1 MAHMN
6 PRSWWPPRGAGL
18 TWSVPAALRAAR
30 AVLVIPTVFALSLK
44 VIGDAQLTLFAVFGC
59 FGTLVLTAFGGGRRE
74 KAIAHL
80 GLAVAGSVTLTL
92 GTLLSSTAWL
102 AAVGAI
108 PVAFAVFAAGSVGPN
123 AAAGVNACLL
133 IFVLPVASS
142 GFVST
147 LPSRLAGWWLA
158 SAASTLAVV
167 LLASK
172 PPGDRLRAQTAAMAS
187 TLASYLDAARH
198 GAVTGTD
205 QQDVSDAR
213 RDLQDAFVAT
223 PYRPIGL
230 ASADEAVAN
239 LVHLLEWCAE
249 LMTEAPDG
257 YMDLSAAAEADREL
271 LALYAD
277 GLRRVAAV
285 LSGKH
290 VTMNAE
296 QIWQARL
303 ASTARLQQLS
313 HDPVTGVQTATKA
326 FRAQALGGAVAA
338 AMSEA
343 MVAARLSKPAALTSE
358 RRRWLAGLPDGEAD
372 DQPSWV
378 GNPER
383 LAGIVAADASLRS
396 VWVVNSLRGAIAIA
410 AAVAVAK
417 VSGVEHAFWVVLGTL
432 AVLRTSAT
440 ATGATA
446 VRALVGTAVG
456 FVVGAALLV
465 AIGTNPTTLWI
476 ILPFAVLVTA
486 YTPGTAPFAVGQ
498 AAFTIFLVVLFNLLM
513 PAGWIVGLLRVE
525 DVAIGCGVSLAVG
538 FLFWPRGVASVMGDN
553 LADAFRAG
561 ASYLREAVDWALG
574 IRSARP
580 TRAVTAIAAGARL
593 DDAVRGYLTEQGS
606 KRLTK
611 TDLWALVGAT
621 LQLQLTA
628 HSIASLPARTEPHDD
643 DHGLHAALGRQVSGL
658 AHFYEGLAA
667 QVGRP
672 PRTATETALVPLPP
686 SAVAAD
692 ASALC
697 GGPGA
702 YREDALWVGLHLDR
716 LERHAADVTG
726 PASRLAALRRRPWWR

>member
-1 MAHMN
+1 MSA
-6 PRSWWPPRGAGL
+6 RSWRPQRGIGL
-18 TWSVPAALRAAR
+18 SWSVPAALRAVR
-30 AVLVIPTVFALSLK
+30 AVLVIPTVFALCLK
-44 VIGDAQLTLFAVFGC
+44 VIGDPQLTLFAVFGC
-59 FGTLVLTAFGGGRRE
+59 FGTLVLTAFGGNRRD

-102 AAVGAI
+102 AALGAI

-123 AAAGVNACLL
+123 AASGVSACLL
-133 IFVLPVASS
+133 AFVLPVAST
-142 GFVST
+142 GYVNT

-158 SAASTLAVV
+158 SAASTLAVL
-167 LLASK
+167 LLASS

-187 TLASYLDAARH
+187 TLAGYLDSARH
-198 GAVTGTD
+198 GAITGTD
-205 QQDVSDAR
+205 QQNVSVAR
-213 RDLQDAFVAT
+213 SDLQNAFVAA

-230 ASADEAVAN
+230 ASADQGLAN
-239 LVHLLEWCAE
+239 LIHLLEWCAE
-249 LMTEAPDG
+249 LMTEAIDG
-257 YMDLSAAAEADREL
+257 DVDLSAAAEADREL

-290 VTMNAE
+290 VSMNAE
-296 QIWQARL
+296 EIWQARL
-303 ASTARLQQLS
+303 GSTARLQRLS
-313 HDPVTGVQTATKA
+313 RDPATGMRTAADA
-326 FRAQALGGAVAA
+326 FLAQALGVAVAA

-343 MVAARLSKPAALTSE
+343 MVAARLSTPAALAAE
-358 RRRWLAGLPDGEAD
+358 RRRWLVGLPGGGTD
-372 DQPSWV
+372 DQPSWA

-383 LAGIVAADASLRS
+383 VAGIVAADASLRS
-396 VWVVNSLRGAIAIA
+396 VFVVNSLRGAIAIA

-417 VSGVEHAFWVVLGTL
+417 ISGVEHAFWVVLGTL
-432 AVLRTSAT
+432 AVLRTSAA

-446 VRALVGTAVG
+446 LRALLGTVVG

-465 AIGTNPTTLWI
+465 AIGTNPATLWI

-498 AAFTIFLVVLFNLLM
+498 AAFTIFLVVLFNLLI

-525 DVAIGCGVSLAVG
+525 DIAIGCGVGLIVG
-538 FLFWPRGVASVMGDN
+538 FLFWPRGVASVVGDN

-561 ASYLREAVDWALG
+561 ASYLGDAVDWALG
-574 IRSARP
+574 IRPDRP
-580 TRAVTAIAAGARL
+580 VRAVTAIAAGARL

-611 TDLWALVGAT
+611 TDLWALTGAT

-628 HSIASLPARTEPHDD
+628 HSIASLPDGTEPHDD
-643 DHGLHAALGRQVSGL
+643 DHGLHAALGRQVAGL
-658 AHFYEGLAA
+658 TDFYDGLAA
-667 QVGRP
+667 RVGRP
-672 PRTATETALVPLPP
+672 VRAVPETAAVALPG
-686 SAVAAD
+686 SAIAAD

-697 GGPGA
+697 GAPGA

-716 LERHAADVTG
+716 LGRHAAEATG
-726 PASRLAALRRRPWWR
+726 PAQRLAAIRRRPWWR

>member
-1 MAHMN
+1 
-6 PRSWWPPRGAGL
+6 
-18 TWSVPAALRAAR
+18 VPAALRAVR

-59 FGTLVLTAFGGGRRE
+59 FGTLIMTSFGGSRRD

-80 GLAVAGSVTLTL
+80 GLAVSGSVTLTL

-108 PVAFAVFAAGSVGPN
+108 PVAFAVFAAGSIGPN
-123 AAAGVNACLL
+123 AASGVSACLL
-133 IFVLPVASS
+133 IFVLPVAST
-142 GFVST
+142 GGVSA
-147 LPSRLAGWWLA
+147 LPSRLEGWWLA
-158 SAASTLAVV
+158 SAASTLAVL
-167 LLASK
+167 LLASR
-172 PPGDRLRAQTAAMAS
+172 PPGDRLRAQSAAMAS
-187 TLASYLDAARH
+187 ALADFLDAARR
-198 GAVTGTD
+198 GRITETD
-205 QQDVSDAR
+205 QQQVLAAR
-213 RDLQDAFVAT
+213 SDLQNAFIAT

-230 ASADEAVAN
+230 ASADQALAN

-249 LMTEAPDG
+249 LMTEAPGG
-257 YMDLSAAAEADREL
+257 YVDLSAAAEADREL

-277 GLRRVAAV
+277 GLRRVAEV

-290 VTMNAE
+290 LTMNVE
-296 QIWQARL
+296 QIWQARI
-303 ASTARLQQLS
+303 ASTARLRRLS
-313 HDPVTGVQTATKA
+313 SDPATGVHAAADA
-326 FRAQALGGAVAA
+326 FLAQALGVAVSA

-343 MVAARLSKPAALTSE
+343 MVAARLSTRARLVKE
-358 RRRWLAGLPDGEAD
+358 RRRWLAGLPDGGTD

-383 LAGIVAADASLRS
+383 FAGIVAADASLRS
-396 VWVVNSLRGAIAIA
+396 VFVVNSLRSAIAIA

-432 AVLRTSAT
+432 AVLRTTAM

-446 VRALVGTAVG
+446 LRALLGTAIG

-476 ILPFAVLVTA
+476 ILPFVVLVTA

-498 AAFTIFLVVLFNLLM
+498 AAFTIFIVILFNLLM

-525 DVAIGCGVSLAVG
+525 DVAIGCAVSLVVG
-538 FLFWPRGVASVMGDN
+538 FLFWPRGVVSVMGDN

-561 ASYLREAVDWALG
+561 ASYLSDAVDWALG
-574 IRSARP
+574 IRPARP
-580 TRAVTAIAAGARL
+580 ARAVTAIAAGARL

-611 TDLWALVGAT
+611 TDLWGLIGAT
-621 LQLQLTA
+621 LRLQLTA
-628 HSIASLPARTEPHDD
+628 HSIASLPDATEPHDD
-643 DHGLHAALGRQVSGL
+643 DHGLHAALGRQVAGL
-658 AHFYEGLAA
+658 TDFYDGLAA
-667 QVGRP
+667 EVGRP
-672 PRTATETALVPLPP
+672 ARAATQAAAVPPLPS

-692 ASALC
+692 TSALC
-697 GGPGA
+697 GVPGA

-716 LERHAADVTG
+716 LESHAAEATG
-726 PASRLAALRRRPWWR
+726 PAQRLAALRRRPWWR